1 MCHASWLVCLIA
13 LLICPVQ
20 AQAQTAGD
28 LERQLEAEKAA
39 LDSLKA
45 RLSVEETQLKQTRQR
60 QQTEAA
66 ELSDVERDM
75 FQIQSELRT
84 VQSHERDLAR
94 RLGNTNRQLQQA
106 EARMQTREAG
116 MSVRLRDMYKQGRQ
130 GSLDVLFSSASFSDA
145 MKRVRYL
152 SRVAD
157 QDRRDYDALKA
168 ARKRLGDL
176 QALERTQY
184 QQQQALLQSK
194 VQKDRSLQYLAAEK
208 ERTLKQLAQNTAQR
222 QRAIRELHE
231 QEARSAQRVA
241 ELIQKIQEALRQGQ
255 RLAELPAFDF
265 TGHRGR
271 LRRPVAGSVVTRFG
285 RHQDA
290 ELKTWTFNRGINIA
304 APEGANVHA
313 IAPGEVVMV
322 DWFPGYGRFVLLRHP
337 EGFFSLYGHLS
348 SDLVSVG
355 EILPEGTALGT
366 VGSTGRLDGVAQLHF
381 EIMQGEEPLDPI
393 LWLAR

>member
-1 MCHASWLVCLIA
+1 MYHASWLVCLIV
-13 LLICPVQ
+13 LLVCPVQ
-20 AQAQTAGD
+20 AEAQTASD

-39 LDSLKA
+39 LDSLKT
-45 RLSVEETQLKQTRQR
+45 RLLAEETRLKQTRQK

-66 ELSDVERDM
+66 ELNEVERNI
-75 FQIQSELRT
+75 FQLKSEVRA
-84 VQSHERDLAR
+84 VQNHERTLAQ

-106 EARMQTREAG
+106 VSRVQTRETDMA
-116 MSVRLRDMYKQGRQ
+116 VRLRDMYKQGRR
-130 GSLDVLFSSASFSDA
+130 GSLDALVSSASFSDA
-145 MKRVRYL
+145 VKRVRYL

-168 ARKRLGDL
+168 AQKRLSDL

-194 VQKDRSLQYLAAEK
+194 RQKDRSLQDLAAEK

-222 QRAIRELHE
+222 QQVIRQLHE
-231 QEARSAQRVA
+231 QEVRSAQRVA

-265 TGHRGR
+265 IGHKGR
-271 LRRPVAGSVVTRFG
+271 LRRPVAGSVATRFG

-304 APEGANVHA
+304 APEGTNVHA
-313 IAPGEVVMV
+313 IAPGEVVLV

-337 EGFFSLYGHLS
+337 DGFFSLYGHLS
-348 SDLVSVG
+348 SDLVSMG
-355 EILPEGTALGT
+355 EILPEGTVVGT

-381 EIMQGEEPLDPI
+381 EIMQGEEPLDPV